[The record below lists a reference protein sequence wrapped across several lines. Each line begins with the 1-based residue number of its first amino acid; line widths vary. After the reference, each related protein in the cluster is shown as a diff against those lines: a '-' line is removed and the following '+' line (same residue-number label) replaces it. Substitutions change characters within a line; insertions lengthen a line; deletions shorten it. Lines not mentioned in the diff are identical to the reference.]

1 MKLEK
6 ILDSL
11 NSFEKNS
18 FLKIIDSIIADKP
31 KNAREIDK
39 ILSDKSKELKEQD
52 NINVAKIFLLVEDE
66 FVEHVRTEFVTATS
80 QLDILIDII
89 IKDGNCIMRQDWFAR
104 LYETQIKNIDKKQA
118 AFQKSF
124 ESENSEIDDQRKRDY
139 KTYRACLS
147 TAYYNDLKANQDP
160 KVTAEEQSILSTL
173 SQHLELSQEEIK
185 LINHMIIPVKKLDID
200 IIINRLK
207 NIGVIFYSKKNST
220 VYVADEFVKVLRKVR
235 GKEVA
240 DKFFRRVLRLHR
252 EPQINLVC
260 KKHNI
265 DWRLPLDNKIKE
277 IIKEGISFSGVLIN
291 DIHKE
296 GTKVLEKKKFI
307 NDLCDGG
314 LKISPS
320 LRGVTIEEK
329 IKNLV
334 EYFEDVERD
343 EKVGISIDG
352 YEKLLIEMDDKLP
365 KFNAQLK
372 DAFELQDEIVIK
384 SNYLLDYNIKPRDV
398 LEIIKEKDLETFC
411 KSKEIKTRGN
421 LVQNILDAYKDAAN
435 LYLEN
440 YENIGFRDL
449 KALKENGIRVK
460 ESELGIKFED
470 LTKTIF
476 TKLGFNVDEKLRK
489 SLNSKKDK
497 IDIVINLDNAEL
509 ILIECKTIKES
520 GYNRFSSVSRQLK
533 AYIEL
538 SKHNDYKVIKSLLV
552 APDFSDD
559 FVKDCGL
566 DYDLNL
572 SLIRASS
579 LTKILDGFRNS
590 KHKQFPYNLLMRDVL
605 IQEERI
611 LKAIDK

>member
-6 ILDSL
+6 ILDGL

-18 FLKIIDSIIADKP
+18 FLKIIDGIIADKP

-52 NINVAKIFLLVEDE
+52 NINVANIFVLVEDE
-66 FVEHVRTEFVTATS
+66 FAEHVRTEFVSTTS

-124 ESENSEIDDQRKRDY
+124 ESENSEIDEQRKRDY
-139 KTYRACLS
+139 KTYRACLR
-147 TAYYNDLKANQDP
+147 TAYYNDLEANQDP
-160 KVTAEEQSILSTL
+160 KVTAEEQSILLTL

-200 IIINRLK
+200 TVINFLK

-220 VYVADEFVKVLRKVR
+220 VYIADEFIRVLRKVR

-240 DKFFRRVLRLHR
+240 DKFFRRVLRILR
-252 EPQINLVC
+252 EPQINLAC

-277 IIKEGISFSGVLIN
+277 IIKEGISFSGVLLN

-320 LRGVTIEEK
+320 LRGVTIGEK
-329 IKNLV
+329 IKNLI

-352 YEKLLIEMDDKLP
+352 YEKLLIEMDDTLR

-384 SNYLLDYNIKPRDV
+384 SNYLLDYNIKPRDI
-398 LEIIKEKDLETFC
+398 LEIIKEKDLEIFC

-421 LVQNILDAYKDAAN
+421 LVQNILDVYKDAAN

-449 KALKENGIRVK
+449 KALKKNGIRVK

-476 TKLGFNVDEKLRK
+476 AKLGFNVDEKLRK

-538 SKHNDYKVIKSLLV
+538 AKHNDYKVIKSLLV